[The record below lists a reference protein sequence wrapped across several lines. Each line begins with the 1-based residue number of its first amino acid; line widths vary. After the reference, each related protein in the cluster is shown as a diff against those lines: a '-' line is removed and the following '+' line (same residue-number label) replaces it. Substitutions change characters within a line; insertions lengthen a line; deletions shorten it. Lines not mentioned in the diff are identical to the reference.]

1 MKTPKPPQKEPELD
15 YTDVEGVEDLLK
27 TRKANAEASKTP
39 KLTKALIQ
47 VCATENVEKRGTP
60 EKSPEIDEEEFLKSP
75 PAEIPESLPAEQV
88 QTDVEIEEE
97 LLDETV
103 VQSPKKSPESAV
115 DEEELVESPVDE
127 KPDSPTTEEEESC
140 PKASSP
146 QADYT
151 AVRGVKQLLQT
162 PKPPPVTPKADYSD
176 VSGIRRLMKDSADY
190 TDVGEETA
198 KVEETP
204 LRSGRKGRQEL
215 PHRNPNR
222 EGRNCR
228 SPKWNW
234 KKKKRKW
241 ILSRTKAKRQKI
253 KKRHVEVENRRRPL
267 QSPDRNRTSRKWKS
281 LLRFRQLL
289 LSKRKV
295 LRWLK
300 KPSVL
305 QVRRQRPRPRRTH
318 RNLVRNEDKFLKFPF
333 WKLCQNLPSLLSWKK
348 LRQKWKKK
356 SRDGEAELHT
366 HRNRGRNEE
375 SRKKKKLR

>member
-1 MKTPKPPQKEPELD
+1 MQSQRRGFKDTQVD
-15 YTDVEGVEDLLK
+15 QG
-27 TRKANAEASKTP
+27 
-39 KLTKALIQ
+39 LIQ

-75 PAEIPESLPAEQV
+75 PAEIPESPPAEQV

-204 LRSGRKGRQEL
+204 LRGGRKGMPRVAT
-215 PHRNPNR
+215 PKPKSRR
-222 EGRNCR
+222 E
-228 SPKWNW
+228 K
-234 KKKKRKW
+234 
-241 ILSRTKAKRQKI
+241 LSI
-253 KKRHVEVENRRRPL
+253 PEVEL
-267 QSPDRNRTSRKWKS
+267 EEQ
-281 LLRFRQLL
+281 
-289 LSKRKV
+289 KR
-295 LRWLK
+295 
-300 KPSVL
+300 SGSGS
-305 QVRRQRPRPRRTH
+305 
-318 RNLVRNEDKFLKFPF
+318 
-333 WKLCQNLPSLLSWKK
+333 C
-348 LRQKWKKK
+348 
-356 SRDGEAELHT
+356 
-366 HRNRGRNEE
+366 RGRKQ
-375 SRKKKKLR
+375 SDRR